1 MKNKLKHLL
10 CGFSTLCLAGSLVFA
25 SPSGTET
32 VQAASTDGKF
42 HSTDGTVHFL
52 TLPDNTDAILL
63 ECDGKFGM
71 VDSGEDNDYPD
82 GSDSRYPA
90 RPVIKGNGYED
101 RVIAYLNK
109 LGVNQDNFEFYIG
122 THPHSDHIGSADEI
136 IRAFHPK
143 RVYIE
148 PYSDADVTDST
159 HLWDNLYVYDHMIS
173 AAKETGA
180 TLIQYFN
187 TDAPLYPETVT
198 VKGSIIWTQPD
209 ETEEP
214 EETEEVQEPA
224 PTDPATQD
232 TDTKPK
238 EDNPPDVPAQE
249 SDSTDS
255 DVSPDFSNADTS
267 DPDAEPVDPT
277 NTEEPTAQND
287 NTVLETFSEN
297 TTNLSTTD
305 ETPNVAISLATVS
318 TAVTPVTEVS
328 TQNTNTPSS
337 TPPETISI
345 TLSWGNS
352 SDQSVTLTSGVA
364 SKKGSITKVSEN
376 QWNYEFQSIPK
387 YDDNKTTY
395 TYIVTPEAAGY
406 SFSKIGDSDYDFS
419 CVSMEESVETSAYMD
434 DSFLTQSLDSGVLDE
449 DADTSLSGTSD
460 NLVTSSIPSSDR
472 VVAGTDS
479 DPTNA
484 NQNQS
489 AASGQRS
496 VYENETGHVSAPVF
510 YLGDK
515 NKLKIEIMN
524 YDAPRPQPD
533 ANYFSL
539 GVKVTSMQ
547 TNATAFLSGDI
558 NNYIGT
564 ETELAKQLGHVNLLK
579 LGHHGSYGSNTNG
592 YIRSLSPD
600 VTVMTGNYAYVSNDT
615 FGNEC
620 GTFDTLL
627 SMGRGDFGHT
637 TPLYVTGWYANQQDA
652 LVFHLSKPLSNNIT
666 KGNRT
671 VAVGTVAYPYSVAYY
686 ENGYLTNCTGW
697 KRDIYGNNYYFNNSY
712 LPLKNQF
719 LLDNSNWYY
728 LNASGI
734 MTTGWILSNGKYYY
748 MNPSDGVMMTGWL
761 QENGTWYYLGEDG
774 AMYTGEATINGSTYY
789 FGSNGAMAVSTWINN
804 KYFGSDGA
812 WIPNYHNAN
821 WRKDSAG
828 YWYVRS
834 DGSSPVNQ
842 WELIDGKWY
851 YFNSK
856 GYMVTGWLSLGS
868 SWYYLNA
875 DGSMHIGWLTLK
887 NTTYYM
893 TSSGAM
899 ATGWINLGG
908 TWYYFAGNGAMYGSG
923 WHIINNTYYYM
934 YSNGAMAADTWIGSY
949 YVNASGAW
957 VPGKVKYTAGW
968 IQNGSRWWYR
978 HQDGSYTTNGWE
990 YINGS
995 WYYFDQSGWM
1005 VTGWLKLGNTWYY
1018 LTSSGAMATG
1028 WINLG
1033 GTWYY
1038 LNGSGAMAA
1047 NTWIGS
1053 CYVNSSGAW
1062 VPDHLRVSAG
1072 WVQSGSRWWYR
1083 HSGGGYT
1090 TNGWEYINGSWY
1102 YFDQSGWMVTGWL
1115 KLGNT
1120 WYYLTGSGAMATGW
1134 INLGG
1139 TWYYLTAS
1147 GAMAANTWIGSY
1159 YVNGSGAWVP
1169 GI

>member
-1 MKNKLKHLL
+1 MQNKIKHLL
-10 CGFSTLCLAGSLVFA
+10 CGFFALCLAGSLVFA

-32 VQAASTDGKF
+32 VQAASTF

-90 RPVIKGNGYED
+90 RPVVKGNGYED

-109 LGVNQDNFEFYIG
+109 LGVNKDNFEFYIG

-148 PYSDADVTDST
+148 PYSDSDVTDSS
-159 HLWDNLYVYDHMIS
+159 HFWDNLYVYDHMIS

-198 VKGSIIWTQPD
+198 VKGSIIWTQP
-209 ETEEP
+209 EEP
-214 EETEEVQEPA
+214 EETEEVQEP
-224 PTDPATQD
+224 
-232 TDTKPK
+232 
-238 EDNPPDVPAQE
+238 
-249 SDSTDS
+249 DSTDS
-255 DVSPDFSNADTS
+255 DVPSDSSNADDS
-267 DPDAEPVDPT
+267 APDAEPADET
-277 NTEEPTAQND
+277 DSEEPVTQNS
-287 NTVLETFSEN
+287 NTVPETFSGN
-297 TTNLSTTD
+297 ATDLSTAT
-305 ETPNVAISLATVS
+305 ETQNTAISLATVS

-328 TQNTNTPSS
+328 SQNTNTTSN

-345 TLSWGNS
+345 TLSWENS
-352 SDQSVTLTSGVA
+352 SEQSVTLTSGVT

-387 YDDNKTTY
+387 YDDNKSAYTY
-395 TYIVTPEAAGY
+395 TVMPEATGY
-406 SFSKIGDSDYDFS
+406 FFSKIGDSDYDFS
-419 CVSMEESVETSAYMD
+419 CVSMEVSAETSAYMD
-434 DSFLTQSLDSGVLDE
+434 DSLLTHSLDGGILDE

-460 NLVTSSIPSSDR
+460 NLITSSIPSSDR

-496 VYENETGHVSAPVF
+496 VYENETGHVSTPIF

-515 NKLKIEIMN
+515 YKLKIEIMN
-524 YDAPRPQPD
+524 YDVPRPQPD

-600 VTVMTGNYAYVSNDT
+600 VAVMTGNYAYVSNDT

-652 LVFHLSKPLSNNIT
+652 LVFHLNKSLSNNIT
-666 KGNRT
+666 KGNST

-686 ENGYLTNCTGW
+686 ENGYLTNYTGW

-728 LNASGI
+728 LNDAGI
-734 MTTGWILSNGKYYY
+734 MVTGWVLSNGKSYY

-761 QENGTWYYLGEDG
+761 LENGTRYYLGSDG

-789 FGSNGAMAVSTWINN
+789 FGSNGAMAVSTWIND
-804 KYFGSDGA
+804 KYYGSDGA
-812 WIPNYHNAN
+812 WIPNYRNAN
-821 WRKDSAG
+821 WRKDSVG
-828 YWYVRS
+828 YWYVHS
-834 DGSSPVNQ
+834 DGSYPVNQ
-842 WELIDGKWY
+842 WEFIDGKWY
-851 YFNSK
+851 YFNSR

-875 DGSMHIGWLTLK
+875 DGSMHIGWLTLQ

-893 TSSGAM
+893 TSSGTM
-899 ATGWINLGG
+899 ATGWINLDGI
-908 TWYYFAGNGAMYGSG
+908 WYYFAGNGAMYGGG

-934 YSNGAMAADTWIGSY
+934 YSNGSMAADTWIGSY
-949 YVNASGAW
+949 YVDASGAW
-957 VPGKVKYTAGW
+957 IPGKVKYTTGW
-968 IQNGSRWWYR
+968 IQSSSRWWYR
-978 HQDGSYTTNGWE
+978 HQDGSYTRNDWE
-990 YINGS
+990 YINGQ
-995 WYYFDQSGWM
+995 WYYFDQAGWM
-1005 VTGWLKLGNTWYY
+1005 VTGWLKRPSGWYY
-1018 LTSSGAMATG
+1018 LTGSGAMATG
-1028 WINLG
+1028 WINLDG
-1033 GTWYY
+1033 
-1038 LNGSGAMAA
+1038 
-1047 NTWIGS
+1047 
-1053 CYVNSSGAW
+1053 
-1062 VPDHLRVSAG
+1062 
-1072 WVQSGSRWWYR
+1072 
-1083 HSGGGYT
+1083 
-1090 TNGWEYINGSWY
+1090 
-1102 YFDQSGWMVTGWL
+1102 
-1115 KLGNT
+1115 T

-1134 INLGG
+1134 INLGS
-1139 TWYYLTAS
+1139 TWYYLTTS

-1169 GI
+1169 GA